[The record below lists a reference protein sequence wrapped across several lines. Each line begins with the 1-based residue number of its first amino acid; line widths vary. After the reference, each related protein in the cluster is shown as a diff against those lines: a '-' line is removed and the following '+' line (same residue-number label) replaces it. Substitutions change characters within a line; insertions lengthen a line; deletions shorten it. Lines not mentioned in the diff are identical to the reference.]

1 MGFVKQYRP
10 TVTAPAETLGSTSG
24 KIGTWPPVTVITAT
38 ATGLVYQLPVPHAG
52 LQKTVV
58 VDYTGA
64 TGNVTLANK
73 STGTMINGTT
83 FNVVSMSSSQNFKA
97 FTLVGV
103 STAKWAVSWSEQPT
117 TSTGIGDALSYV
129 RFAGSTVTS

>member
-1 MGFVKQYRP
+1 MGFEKQYRP

-24 KIGTWPPVTVITAT
+24 KIGTWPPVTVIGAT
-38 ATGLVYQLPVPHAG
+38 AAGLVYQLPVPRPG

-58 VDYTGA
+58 VDFSGA

-73 STGTMINGTT
+73 STGTVFNGTT
-83 FNVVSMSSSQNFKA
+83 FNVVTVSSSQNFKA

-103 STAKWAVSWSEQPT
+103 STSQWAVGWSEQPT
-117 TSTGIGDALSYV
+117 TSTGVGDALSYV